1 MTESGATRTLAEFVI
16 GTRARDLPPDLFD
29 LAKLYVLDY
38 LGVALYGATKPWSR
52 VVARR
57 ARRLAGGGGGPA
69 TVLGAGWRAAPE
81 LAVLVN
87 GAAGHAFELDDVHD
101 ESGCHPGT
109 VVIPSALAVAED
121 RGASGADV
129 LAAVVLGYE
138 VMCRV
143 GLAVG
148 NPGHIVRG
156 FHPTGTQGP
165 FGGAAAAGRLL
176 GLDAGRMVDALA
188 LAASFAGGLMEFSL
202 SGGMVKRLHAGRA
215 AEGGVLAAY
224 LAGDGLTGPATA
236 LEGRYG
242 FCAAFT
248 DTPDL
253 GSLTDR
259 LGERWAIREITVK
272 PYACCSELHSMI
284 DAVRA
289 IKDAHAFDPG
299 DVDRVVI
306 EVASKVVEQNGL
318 DGTTSIMAAQYSAPY
333 NAALALARDAR
344 DPRIYADE
352 TLSDPGPCGA
362 RRAGGAGRKSG
373 DRRPLSGGARRP
385 GHGHPRRRPLVRQGR
400 GRGPRLSPPAA
411 RRRRDR
417 GQVPHPDSRPA
428 RRRRRRGGTDPRRQP
443 RGPARPAVVDGALR
457 APPSP
462 RPSRPRSRGRDQ
474 RCPPPPFD
482 PIRGGSFG
490 AAG

>member
-188 LAASFAGGLMEFSL
+188 LAASFAGGLMEFSR

-352 TLSDPGPCGA
+352 TLSDPALAALAGRVELVGSPAIDARYPAVLGA
-362 RRAGGAGRKSG
+362 RVTVTLGDGRSFAKAVDGARGSPHRPLAAAEIEDKFRTLTHGLLAGGAVEEAPTLVGNLE
-373 DRRPLSGGARRP
+373 DR
-385 GHGHPRRRPLVRQGR
+385 
-400 GRGPRLSPPAA
+400 
-411 RRRRDR
+411 
-417 GQVPHPDSRPA
+417 PDLRSL
-428 RRRRRRGGTDPRRQP
+428 T
-443 RGPARPAVVDGALR
+443 AL
-457 APPSP
+457 
-462 RPSRPRSRGRDQ
+462 
-474 RCPPPPFD
+474 
-482 PIRGGSFG
+482 FG
-490 AAG
+490 ATLPATVETPVAGP